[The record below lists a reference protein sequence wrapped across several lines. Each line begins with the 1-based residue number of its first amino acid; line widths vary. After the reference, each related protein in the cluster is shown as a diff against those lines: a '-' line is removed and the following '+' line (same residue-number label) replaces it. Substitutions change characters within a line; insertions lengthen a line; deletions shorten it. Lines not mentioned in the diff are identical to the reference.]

1 MFNKALIKLWQLKET
16 LREERGD
23 AVVWVLV
30 IIISVIIAVIAFNG
44 LAPGIRNAVENMSN
58 ALGG

>member
-1 MFNKALIKLWQLKET
+1 MLWRIKKT

-23 AVVWVLV
+23 AVVWVAV

-44 LAPGIRNAVENMSN
+44 LAPGIRNAVQNMSD